1 MRARTL
7 ALAAAVAVAAA
18 AGVVAVFVWRRRRSS
33 ARVRATV
40 RLGLPD
46 GSVSTLDPSDPS
58 TIELQTLAAGV
69 RDSFTG
75 GA

>member
-1 MRARTL
+1 VKTRTL
-7 ALAAAVAVAAA
+7 ALSAVAAGAVA
-18 AGVVAVFVWRRRRSS
+18 AVVWWRRRSS
-33 ARVRATV
+33 AQTDHLVQ
-40 RLGLPD
+40 LGLSD
-46 GSVSTLDPSDPS
+46 GSVRAIDRTDPL

>member
-7 ALAAAVAVAAA
+7 ALFAAVAAVAVI
-18 AGVVAVFVWRRRRSS
+18 VWRRRHRS
-33 ARVRATV
+33 AQTEPLVQ
-40 RLGLPD
+40 LGLSD
-46 GSVSTLDPSDPS
+46 GSVRALDRTDLSTL
-58 TIELQTLAAGV
+58 ELQTLAAGV

>member
-1 MRARTL
+1 MKARTL
-7 ALAAAVAVAAA
+7 ALIAAAVAVAAA
-18 AGVVAVFVWRRRRSS
+18 VVWLRRRFS
-33 ARVRATV
+33 AQTEPPVQ
-40 RLGLPD
+40 LGLSD
-46 GSVSTLDPSDPS
+46 GSVRVLDRTDPS